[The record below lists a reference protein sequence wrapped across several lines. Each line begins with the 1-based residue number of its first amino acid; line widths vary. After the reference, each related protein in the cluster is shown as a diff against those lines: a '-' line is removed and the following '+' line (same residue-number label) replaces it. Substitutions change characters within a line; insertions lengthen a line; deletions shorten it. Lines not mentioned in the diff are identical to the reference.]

1 MAVRAFPFHLP
12 VSAGVLAVV
21 LLAGCGDGGGGGLSN
36 KNPGPN
42 DVGVVVAF
50 GDSIT
55 MGNVCACAPYPA
67 RLAGLIGKVVVNAGI
82 NGTTAREGADRIQG
96 VIAANRPGFMLILYG
111 VNDGIHGQGTDGTL
125 AALRKMI
132 ATCRESQVVPALAT
146 YPIPFGSHGAFAA
159 GTIGL
164 NEGIRGL
171 AEAQD
176 IRCVDLELE
185 FALEAEETA
194 PGEVVTD
201 RALMEADGLH
211 PNDAGTQIMALAFA
225 DLF

>member
-1 MAVRAFPFHLP
+1 MAVRAFPFHQS

-42 DVGVVVAF
+42 DVGVVAAF

-146 YPIPFGSHGAFAA
+146 YPIPFGSHGAFADRTVA
-159 GTIGL
+159 L
-164 NEGIRGL
+164 NLGIRAL
-171 AEAQD
+171 AKEL
-176 IRCVDLELE
+176 RVPCVDLEKE
-185 FALEAEETA
+185 FAGPADPATGLAE
-194 PGEVVTD
+194 TD
-201 RALMEADGLH
+201 RSLMNDDGLH
-211 PNDAGTQIMALAFA
+211 PNDAGTQVLALAFA